1 MTSSQVTL
9 SKCASFLPLKY
20 PQKKFWRL
28 AEPKSAREKRIMA
41 QSWEALRAS
50 GNPVYDID
58 RENAD
63 IFSEKPPAEILADS
77 GVRHEINLVPG
88 SEFCVTR

>member
-1 MTSSQVTL
+1 
-9 SKCASFLPLKY
+9 
-20 PQKKFWRL
+20 
-28 AEPKSAREKRIMA
+28 MA

-63 IFSEKPPAEILADS
+63 IFPEKPPTEILADS